1 MSAHRGR
8 PGRPSK
14 GERLVVS
21 ARIPVE
27 LRRAIDEEA
36 EAEGVS
42 INDFIEAVL
51 MKHVTLRRYKTGAPL
66 QKTA

>member
-1 MSAHRGR
+1 M
-8 PGRPSK
+8 
-14 GERLVVS
+14 VS